1 MPSVINELIVAEL
14 AEKFRDVEN
23 ALVVDYT
30 GLSGPQSVALRDHLR
45 QHGGRMMVVK
55 NSLARIALERAQK
68 EGLGRLLVGPCALVT
83 GDDPVVLTKAIVEW
97 GKKELALKWRGAYV
111 GGEVLG
117 PEQTEALAS
126 LPPLDVLRAQA
137 VGTIAA
143 PLSGFVGVLQA
154 VLRSFV
160 GVVKAIAEKG
170 ESGG

>member
-14 AEKFRDVEN
+14 TEKFREVDN

-45 QHGGRMMVVK
+45 QLGGRMMVVK

-97 GKKELALKWRGAYV
+97 GKKEVPLTCRGAYV
-111 GGEVLG
+111 GGQVLG
-117 PEQTEALAS
+117 AEEATALAS
-126 LPPLDVLRAQA
+126 LPPLDVLRAQV
-137 VGTIAA
+137 VGGIAA
-143 PLSGFVGVLQA
+143 PLTGFVGVLQA

-160 GVVKAIAEKG
+160 CVLKAIAEKG
-170 ESGG
+170 EGGD